1 MKILEQRTWIVITS
15 AVTAGGV
22 TVPPRLSHWHW
33 HSESA
38 GRHRRVSQVGAGPA
52 GTVTSDPDP
61 DTNTVSGPSR
71 RPAAFRAARVAAAQ
85 PSDIRAAAASSCPAF
100 VSRNRARDGAAAS

>member
-61 DTNTVSGPSR
+61 DTT
-71 RPAAFRAARVAAAQ
+71 AAVLFFFQ
-85 PSDIRAAAASSCPAF
+85 TS
-100 VSRNRARDGAAAS
+100 